1 MWKYIDKEKSK
12 EFLLSLGL
20 LKDNITDKDKIIKL
34 YSISNNVEKNY
45 KIFKI
50 KKRNGKYRT
59 IYEPNYTLKEIQKN
73 TSKQETL
80 EDKINKLEQELANTQ
95 DLLIMISNNE
105 LGV

>member
-20 LKDNITDKDKIIKL
+20 LKDNISDKDKIIKL

-73 TSKQETL
+73 ILNNILNCWHISKFHVIL
-80 EDKINKLEQELANTQ
+80 IELK
-95 DLLIMISNNE
+95 
-105 LGV
+105 G

>member
-20 LKDNITDKDKIIKL
+20 LNDNISDKDKIIKL

-50 KKRNGKYRT
+50 KKKS
-59 IYEPNYTLKEIQKN
+59 L
-73 TSKQETL
+73 
-80 EDKINKLEQELANTQ
+80 
-95 DLLIMISNNE
+95 
-105 LGV
+105 

>member
-59 IYEPNYTLKEIQKN
+59 I
-73 TSKQETL
+73 
-80 EDKINKLEQELANTQ
+80 
-95 DLLIMISNNE
+95 
-105 LGV
+105 

>member
-20 LKDNITDKDKIIKL
+20 LNDNISDKDKIIKL

-73 TSKQETL
+73 IL
-80 EDKINKLEQELANTQ
+80 NNILNNKKYLFMLKH
-95 DLLIMISNNE
+95 IIK
-105 LGV
+105 V